1 MILNLE
7 DKEKA
12 INFVVI
18 INLMTTQEQVKLF
31 LSDFKS
37 KMKIWDVIFRDDRGK
52 NLQTL
57 LELEIR
63 PIDRKTSLEKLKLE
77 DYSEGPI
84 NEILNGGSDMWVFG
98 IALKNKEIYIKISM
112 GFVGT
117 STICISFHIAEHP
130 MNYPFKT
137 NI

>member
-1 MILNLE
+1 ME
-7 DKEKA
+7 DTKKA

-31 LSDFKS
+31 LSEFKT

-77 DYSEGPI
+77 GPI
-84 NEILNGGSDMWVFG
+84 NEILYGGSDMWVFG
-98 IALKNKEIYIKISM
+98 IVLKNKEIYIKISM